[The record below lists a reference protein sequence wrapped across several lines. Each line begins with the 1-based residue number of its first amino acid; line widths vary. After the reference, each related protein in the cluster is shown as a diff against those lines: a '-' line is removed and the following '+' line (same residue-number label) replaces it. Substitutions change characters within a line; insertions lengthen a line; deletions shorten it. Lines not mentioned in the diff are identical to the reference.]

1 MLPILPI
8 RTQELLK
15 GTTRDLMD
23 RPRPNLAINA
33 GNQRDSRF
41 PLPED
46 LDLKGD
52 EKKSGTAGRREGMTE
67 EGECVLG
74 P

>member
-23 RPRPNLAINA
+23 RPLPTEL
-33 GNQRDSRF
+33 GNQCWQSAGF
-41 PLPED
+41 PIPLLPED

-52 EKKSGTAGRREGMTE
+52 EKKSGAAGGDDGRGGMCTFS
-67 EGECVLG
+67 
-74 P
+74 